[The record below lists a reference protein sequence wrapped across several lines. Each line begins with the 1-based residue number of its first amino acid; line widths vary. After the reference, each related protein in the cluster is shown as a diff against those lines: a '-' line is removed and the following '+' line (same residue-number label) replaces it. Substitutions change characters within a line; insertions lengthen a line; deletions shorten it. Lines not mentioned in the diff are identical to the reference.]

1 MTLLCQLPYKNP
13 MKSTHTRL
21 DLFTQPFRQLME
33 KESSG
38 GIVLFASGVLGLL
51 IANSVY
57 AESYKHFLHLPV
69 NLSVGAVGLKKTLQ
83 HFINDGLMAV
93 FFFLVGLEI
102 KRELLVGDLS
112 RRDQAILPLV
122 AAVFGMAVPALIY
135 VAFVAAEGGGSDL
148 YRGWAIPSATD
159 IAFAI
164 GIIALVG
171 RGVPVGLKVLLVAIA
186 IIDDLGAI
194 LVIAIFYT
202 PQISLLPLLLGIII
216 LFALSSLNRSGV
228 ASLLPYVLLGI
239 VLWVCVLN
247 SAVHATIAG
256 VLTAFCIPLRLK
268 NAHGVSP
275 LIQMEHSLAPWVNFG
290 ILPLFGFVNSGVSF
304 AEIGSFSAL
313 LLHPVTLGIS
323 CGLFFG
329 KQIGI
334 TGTIWLLVK
343 MGWGRMPQG
352 CGWMHIYAMSL
363 MCGIGF
369 TISLFIGALSYAD
382 SPLIAQA
389 RIGVFIGSLSS
400 AALGFF
406 LMKRLAKQGL
416 ASSPL
421 RKARVRL
428 PNKSKAK
435 SQRNARRRA
444 KT

>member
-1 MTLLCQLPYKNP
+1 MAKAP
-13 MKSTHTRL
+13 TRL
-21 DLFTQPFRQLME
+21 DQFTGPLRLLME

-38 GIVLFASGVLGLL
+38 GIVLFVSGVLGLV

-57 AESYKHFLHLPV
+57 ADAYKHLLHLPV
-69 NLSVGAVGLKKTLQ
+69 NLSVGAIGLKKTLQ
-83 HFINDGLMAV
+83 HFINDGLMAI
-93 FFFLVGLEI
+93 FFFLVGMEI
-102 KRELLVGDLS
+102 KRELLVGELS
-112 RRDQAILPLV
+112 RRNQAVLPLF
-122 AAVFGMAVPALIY
+122 AAALGMAVPALIY
-135 VAFVAAEGGGSDL
+135 VSFVAAQGGGSEL

-171 RGVPVGLKVLLVAIA
+171 RGVPLGLKVLLVAIA

-202 PQISLLPLLLGIII
+202 PQISLLPLLLGIIF
-216 LFALSSLNRSGV
+216 LFAMFSLNRSGV
-228 ASLLPYVLLGI
+228 ASLLPYALLGI
-239 VLWVCVLN
+239 ILWVCVLN

-268 NAHGVSP
+268 NAHGISP
-275 LIQMEHSLAPWVNFG
+275 LIQTEHTLAPWVNFG

-304 AEIGSFSAL
+304 AEMGSLAAV

-334 TGTIWLLVK
+334 TGAIWMLVK
-343 MGWGRMPQG
+343 LGWGRMPQG
-352 CGWMHIYAMSL
+352 CNWLHIYSMSM

-382 SPLIAQA
+382 SPLITQA
-389 RIGVFIGSLSS
+389 RLGVFIGSMSS
-400 AALGFF
+400 ALLGFL
-406 LMKRLAKQGL
+406 LMKRLAQQGL
-416 ASSPL
+416 DA
-421 RKARVRL
+421 L
-428 PNKSKAK
+428 PSVSAK
-435 SQRNARRRA
+435 TRA
-444 KT
+444 KTKANPNSKPQS

>member
-1 MTLLCQLPYKNP
+1 MEKN
-13 MKSTHTRL
+13 STRL
-21 DLFTQPFRQLME
+21 NLFTQPLRQIME

-51 IANSVY
+51 IANSAY
-57 AESYKHFLHLPV
+57 AEAYKHFLHLPV
-69 NLSVGAVGLKKTLQ
+69 NLSIGAVGLKKTLQ

-93 FFFLVGLEI
+93 FFFLVGMEI
-102 KRELLVGDLS
+102 KRELLVGELS
-112 RRDQAILPLV
+112 RRDQAILPLF
-122 AAVFGMAVPALIY
+122 AAAFGMAIPALIY
-135 VAFVAAEGGGSDL
+135 VAFVAAEGGGSEL

-171 RGVPVGLKVLLVAIA
+171 RGVPLGLKVLLVAIA

-202 PQISLLPLLLGIII
+202 PQISLLPLLLGIIF
-216 LFALSSLNRSGV
+216 LFAMFSLNRSGV
-228 ASLLPYVLLGI
+228 ASLLPYALLGI
-239 VLWVCVLN
+239 ILWVCVLN

-268 NAHGVSP
+268 NAHGISP
-275 LIQMEHSLAPWVNFG
+275 LIQTEHTLAPWVNFG

-304 AEIGSFSAL
+304 AEIGSLSAL
-313 LLHPVTLGIS
+313 LLHPITLGIS

-334 TGTIWLLVK
+334 TGAIWLLVK

-352 CGWMHIYAMSL
+352 CEWRHIYAMSM

-369 TISLFIGALSYAD
+369 TISLFIGALSYAH

-400 AALGFF
+400 ALFGFL
-406 LMKRLAKQGL
+406 LMRRLAREALESVAPTK
-416 ASSPL
+416 A
-421 RKARVRL
+421 KAR
-428 PNKSKAK
+428 
-435 SQRNARRRA
+435 RNPSRRA
-444 KT
+444 

>member
-1 MTLLCQLPYKNP
+1 MKDKPTTLTQ
-13 MKSTHTRL
+13 
-21 DLFTQPFRQLME
+21 FTEPLRMLME

-38 GIVLFASGVLGLL
+38 GIVLFVSAVFGIM
-51 IANSVY
+51 IANSIY
-57 AESYKHFLHLPV
+57 AEAYKHFLHLPV
-69 NLSVGAVGLKKTLQ
+69 NLSIGAIGLKKTLQ
-83 HFINDGLMAV
+83 HFINDGLMAI
-93 FFFLVGLEI
+93 FFFLIGLEI
-102 KRELLVGDLS
+102 KRELLVGELS
-112 RRDQAILPLV
+112 RREQAILPLC
-122 AAVFGMAVPALIY
+122 AAVLGMAVPALIY
-135 VAFVAAEGGGSDL
+135 VSFVAAQGGSSEL

-171 RGVPVGLKVLLVAIA
+171 RGVPISLKVLLVAIA

-202 PQISLLPLLLGIII
+202 PQISLLPLLLGIIF
-216 LFALSSLNRSGV
+216 LLAMFSLNRSGV
-228 ASLLPYVLLGI
+228 ASMLPYVLLSI

-256 VLTAFCIPLRLK
+256 VLAAFCIPLRLK

-275 LIQMEHSLAPWVNFG
+275 LIQTEHTLAPWVNFT

-304 AEIGSFSAL
+304 AEIGSLSAV
-313 LLHPVTLGIS
+313 LLHPITLGIS

-334 TGTIWLLVK
+334 TGAIWVLVK

-352 CGWMHIYAMSL
+352 CNWLHIYAMSL

-369 TISLFIGALSYAD
+369 TISLFIGALSYAE

-389 RIGVFIGSLSS
+389 RIGVFIGSLAS
-400 AALGFF
+400 ALFGFL
-406 LMKRLAKQGL
+406 LMKHLAKQAL
-416 ASSPL
+416 EKEADASVKS
-421 RKARVRL
+421 L
-428 PNKSKAK
+428 PKKIMQKIKKRSKS
-435 SQRNARRRA
+435 
-444 KT
+444 TL